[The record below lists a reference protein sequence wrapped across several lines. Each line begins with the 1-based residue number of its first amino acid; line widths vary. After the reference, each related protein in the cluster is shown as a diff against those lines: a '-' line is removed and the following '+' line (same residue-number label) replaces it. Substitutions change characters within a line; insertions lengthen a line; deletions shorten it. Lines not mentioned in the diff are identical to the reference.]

1 MLERLVVEMTG
12 FDAFYR
18 ARRDDVA
25 RALSLTLQDGV
36 LGGEAADEAMVRAL
50 ERWGSV
56 ERMENPSGWVYRV
69 GLNWARSRLR
79 LRHRE
84 ALGDPPDFERFMP
97 VADLDVAR
105 ALGELPLTHR
115 AVVVLRYFMDW
126 SLEDIAAGLRIPV
139 GTVKSRLNRAHAKL
153 AELLEVDHE
162 TR

>member
-1 MLERLVVEMTG
+1 MTG
-12 FDAFYR
+12 FDTFYR
-18 ARRDDVA
+18 SRRDDVA
-25 RALSLTLQDGV
+25 RALALTLRNAT
-36 LGGEAADEAMVRAL
+36 LGSEAADEAMVRAL

-56 ERMENPSGWVYRV
+56 KRMGNPSGWVYRV

-79 LRHRE
+79 RRDRE
-84 ALGDPPDFERFMP
+84 TLGDPPDIERFMP
-97 VADLDVAR
+97 AADLDVAR
-105 ALGELPLTHR
+105 ALAELPLTHR

>member
-1 MLERLVVEMTG
+1 MTG
-12 FDAFYR
+12 FDTFYR
-18 ARRDDVA
+18 SRRDDVA
-25 RALSLTLQDGV
+25 RALALTLRNAT
-36 LGGEAADEAMVRAL
+36 LGSEAADEAMVRAL

-56 ERMENPSGWVYRV
+56 ERMGNPSGWVYRV

-79 LRHRE
+79 RRDRE
-84 ALGDPPDFERFMP
+84 TLGDPPDIERFMP
-97 VADLDVAR
+97 AADLDVAR
-105 ALGELPLTHR
+105 ALAELPVTHR

-126 SLEDIAAGLRIPV
+126 SLEDIAAGLKIPV

>member
-1 MLERLVVEMTG
+1 MTD

-18 ARRDDVA
+18 SRRDDIA
-25 RALSLTLQDGV
+25 RALSLTLRNAS

-56 ERMENPSGWVYRV
+56 ERMANPSGWVYRV

-79 LRHRE
+79 RHRRE
-84 ALGDPPDFERFMP
+84 VLGDPPDARWLSLP
-97 VADLDVAR
+97 TVDVDVDR
-105 ALGELPLTHR
+105 ALAELPTSHR
-115 AVVVLRYFMDW
+115 AVVVLRHFLDW

-139 GTVKSRLNRAHAKL
+139 GTVKSRLNRAHSKL
-153 AELLEVDHE
+153 ADLLEVDHE